1 MIPCQPSKK
10 LILKNSLSL
19 FSIILPMNKFL
30 TFAVPVTF
38 ATILLSTNTFAEE
51 GSLWQKFV
59 DFFTPSESIEGEGPL
74 YDELKELDAK
84 ISKTEGKYSRE
95 RRPGN
100 KARLKKDLERMR
112 SERSKLI
119 DEIRKNEKQGKISSE
134 VKQSATSSSSAKPI
148 SSQATAINKAMSIAS
163 QLNDNLI
170 KKLYPLIDVCIYSV
184 EEGYN
189 SASQT
194 AFGIGFYNFEYVLK
208 DPYFIQAIKNTCIIV
223 LITVPVSTGLA
234 LLISLK
240 LIVKGCISART

>member
-1 MIPCQPSKK
+1 MPTFKKK
-10 LILKNSLSL
+10 LILKYSLSL
-19 FSIILPMNKFL
+19 FSIISPMNKFL

-119 DEIRKNEKQGKISSE
+119 DEIRKIEKQGKISSE

-148 SSQATAINKAMSIAS
+148 SSQATAINKAICKSDTVFIHDTTYIKDTVTVHDTLYVIVADKPKETAKEDAQENANPAS
-163 QLNDNLI
+163 SSN
-170 KKLYPLIDVCIYSV
+170 
-184 EEGYN
+184 
-189 SASQT
+189 
-194 AFGIGFYNFEYVLK
+194 
-208 DPYFIQAIKNTCIIV
+208 
-223 LITVPVSTGLA
+223 
-234 LLISLK
+234 
-240 LIVKGCISART
+240 

>member
-1 MIPCQPSKK
+1 
-10 LILKNSLSL
+10 
-19 FSIILPMNKFL
+19 MNKFL

-148 SSQATAINKAMSIAS
+148 SSQAVANNKAICKSDTVFIHDTTYIKDTVTVHDTLYVIVADKPKETAKEDAQENANPAS
-163 QLNDNLI
+163 SSN
-170 KKLYPLIDVCIYSV
+170 
-184 EEGYN
+184 
-189 SASQT
+189 
-194 AFGIGFYNFEYVLK
+194 
-208 DPYFIQAIKNTCIIV
+208 
-223 LITVPVSTGLA
+223 
-234 LLISLK
+234 
-240 LIVKGCISART
+240 

>member
-1 MIPCQPSKK
+1 MIPRQPSKK
-10 LILKNSLSL
+10 LIPKYSLSL
-19 FSIILPMNKFL
+19 FSIISPMNKFL

-148 SSQATAINKAMSIAS
+148 SSQATAINKAICKGDTVFVHDTTYIKDTVTVHDTLYVIVADKPKETAKEDAQENANPAS
-163 QLNDNLI
+163 SSN
-170 KKLYPLIDVCIYSV
+170 
-184 EEGYN
+184 
-189 SASQT
+189 
-194 AFGIGFYNFEYVLK
+194 
-208 DPYFIQAIKNTCIIV
+208 
-223 LITVPVSTGLA
+223 
-234 LLISLK
+234 
-240 LIVKGCISART
+240 